1 MLWNRFDV
9 VSLYFPRTSTKES
22 IVTEPDPLAVKANEN
37 GRVRVFTT
45 ELQPEGASAITPTN
59 VSKLLGAEV
68 IPRKVEIV
76 PSKVFGEMGLTQYLI
91 DGYGIDS
98 SELDGRRAALDAL
111 TGLVILLPSSAFGGK
126 EVALSPDA
134 SLRLVGM
141 FSEEPSK
148 AHDMAQHETSSATVQ
163 PTDTRSN
170 PPSTSRRGSSVIA
183 LGALIIAA
191 ALLLFYVVN

>member
-1 MLWNRFDV
+1 M
-9 VSLYFPRTSTKES
+9 
-22 IVTEPDPLAVKANEN
+22 TEPDPLAVKANEN

-91 DGYGIDS
+91 DGYGIDTTR
-98 SELDGRRAALDAL
+98 L
-111 TGLVILLPSSAFGGK
+111 ILLPSSAFGGK

-163 PTDTRSN
+163 PTDTRSS